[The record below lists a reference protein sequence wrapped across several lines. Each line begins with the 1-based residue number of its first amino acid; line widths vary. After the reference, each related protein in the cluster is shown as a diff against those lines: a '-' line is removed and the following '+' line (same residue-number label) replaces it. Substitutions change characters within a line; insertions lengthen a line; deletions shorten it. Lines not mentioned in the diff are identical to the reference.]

1 MSRKAV
7 LAGGSGFIGVAL
19 ANHLAAS
26 GWEVVV
32 LSRRF
37 RPSAGSVRYAV
48 WDGETAGDWASEVD
62 GADLVVNL
70 AGESIAQRWSDDVK
84 TRLLTSRVNSARA
97 VGQAIKMVAKPP
109 KVWINA
115 SAIGIYGDRGSEV
128 LTEQAPVGPKGDFLV
143 DLAVAWEAEPDRF
156 ARDGVTLTKLRIGQ
170 VLGVGGGVFKPLEL
184 ATRFFL
190 GGHFG
195 SGSQFISWIHIADLC
210 RLVEFLYENPHGGPV
225 NGTAPDAASHRF
237 FMATLRSVMHRP
249 WAPPVPAVALR
260 IVELLGGPPA
270 RLLLDGQSVRPQVL
284 LDSGFVFTFP
294 SLSAA
299 FSDLLKR

>member
-1 MSRKAV
+1 MSKKAI
-7 LAGGSGFIGVAL
+7 LAGGSGFIGNSL
-19 ANHLAAS
+19 ADHLVTR
-26 GWEVVV
+26 GWEVVI
-32 LSRRF
+32 LSRR
-37 RPSAGSVRYAV
+37 PKPVAGALRYSI
-48 WDGETAGDWASEVD
+48 WDGETLGDWVQEVD

-70 AGESIAQRWSDDVK
+70 AGESIAQRWSSDTK

-97 VGQAIKMVAKPP
+97 VGQAIQKAAKPP

-115 SAIGIYGDRGSEV
+115 SAIGIYGDRGAEE
-128 LTEQAPVGPKGDFLV
+128 LTEQSAVGPKGDFLV

-156 ARDGVTLTKLRIGQ
+156 RRDGVTLTKLRIGQ
-170 VLGVGGGVFKPLEL
+170 VLGVGGGVFRPLAL

-210 RLVEFLYENPHGGPV
+210 RLIEFLHENPHWGPV
-225 NGTAPDAASHRF
+225 NGTASDAASHRF

-249 WAPPVPAVALR
+249 WAPPVPAAALR

-284 LDSGFVFTFP
+284 LDTGFAFTFP